1 MVVIIQRAAC
11 GVINP
16 ISGRKEDSKACKR
29 TPDHGGFPVE
39 HLWCLDVD
47 DMGTMVDWFI

>member
-1 MVVIIQRAAC
+1 MVVATQRATC

-16 ISGRKEDSKACKR
+16 IFGMKEDSKACKR
-29 TPDHGGFPVE
+29 TPDGGFPVE

-47 DMGTMVDWFI
+47 DMGTMVGWFI